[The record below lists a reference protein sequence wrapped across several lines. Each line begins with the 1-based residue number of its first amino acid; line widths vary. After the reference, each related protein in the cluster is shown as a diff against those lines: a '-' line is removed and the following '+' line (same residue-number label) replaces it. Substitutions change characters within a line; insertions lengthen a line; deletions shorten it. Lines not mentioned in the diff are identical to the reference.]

1 MCGENG
7 DDAVICQPLPTGRE
21 EDIIDVGKCDYD
33 NIAPFCSVY
42 NTPPAKVR
50 SSISELGI
58 GIFCEID
65 KESGNYVYE
74 FRNGRLYDKTD
85 KTQYKNLH
93 FLLFYF
99 LNYSHDPLNVILYQL
114 ESDSNWKQY
123 IGAYR

>member
-1 MCGENG
+1 MSTNSGTEG
-7 DDAVICQPLPTGRE
+7 YT
-21 EDIIDVGKCDYD
+21 
-33 NIAPFCSVY
+33 
-42 NTPPAKVR
+42 
-50 SSISELGI
+50 SS
-58 GIFCEID
+58 
-65 KESGNYVYE
+65 
-74 FRNGRLYDKTD
+74 D

>member
-50 SSISELGI
+50 SSISELGT

-65 KESGNYVYE
+65 EASGHYVYE
-74 FRNGRLYDKTD
+74 FQNG
-85 KTQYKNLH
+85 
-93 FLLFYF
+93 
-99 LNYSHDPLNVILYQL
+99 
-114 ESDSNWKQY
+114 KQY
-123 IGAYR
+123 EF

>member
-1 MCGENG
+1 MMSCVGRMEMTPSFANLYQPEEKRILLMLEN
-7 DDAVICQPLPTGRE
+7 VTMIILLPF
-21 EDIIDVGKCDYD
+21 V
-33 NIAPFCSVY
+33 VY
-42 NTPPAKVR
+42 AKVR
-50 SSISELGI
+50 SSISEMGI